1 MPATDENDWASTP
14 GPLLHRPRFQFSV
27 RDLLVA
33 TTIASVC
40 LAIGIH
46 FLGFMAVVGTVCI
59 AQAAVLLAS
68 DWLIR
73 PENRRSLA
81 FATAG
86 IWAILGSGLLLLALP
101 AIFQAFDPAS
111 SRASATLAIC
121 LTIGA
126 GISYFMAVY
135 RWRTIAKK

>member
-1 MPATDENDWASTP
+1 MPPTDEDDWASTYDLQP
-14 GPLLHRPRFQFSV
+14 RRPRFQFLV

-46 FLGFMAVVGTVCI
+46 FFGFIAVVGTVCI
-59 AQAAVLLAS
+59 AQVAVLLAS

-73 PENRRSLA
+73 PENRRALA

-86 IWAILGSGLLLLALP
+86 IWAVLGSGLLLLALP
-101 AIFQAFDPAS
+101 AIFAATSQSS
-111 SRASATLAIC
+111 SRASVTLAIS
-121 LTIGA
+121 LIIGA